1 MTEVAL
7 EGLVILS
14 LILANGFLAM
24 SEMAVV
30 SSRTA
35 RLKSMAASADRDAA
49 EAVRL
54 ARDPDRLLAAV
65 QIGITLVA
73 VLLGAYAGTT
83 IAERL
88 EESFTA
94 LPWLRAHA
102 EGLSVAVV
110 VAVITYLT
118 LVLGELA
125 PKRLALTMP
134 ERIAALVARPMRW
147 LAMVTAPAVWLLTR
161 STAAL
166 LLPFRVAGRGE
177 EPVTADEIE
186 VLIEEGTDVG
196 VFTPDQRELMGG
208 ALRLRDY
215 QARDLMVP
223 RTMLDRFSPQD
234 QPLALLETVSAQAQS
249 CYPVIDQD
257 EDMVLGVVRG
267 WDVLLAA
274 ARGEQL
280 PVEALARRPVSVPE
294 STSVLD
300 VLGALQEDAVGAAIV
315 VDEHGGLAGM
325 VSRDEILRV
334 IGGRVVSAI
343 SEVDAPQLERRED
356 GSTLVDG
363 LLPLVDLREGLGL
376 RGPLPEESR
385 YGTVGGFVM
394 SRLQKIP
401 EIGDAFEA
409 YGFRFEVLELDQRRV
424 SRLRATPTDHPAEGD
439 GDAST

>member
-1 MTEVAL
+1 
-7 EGLVILS
+7 
-14 LILANGFLAM
+14 
-24 SEMAVV
+24 
-30 SSRTA
+30 
-35 RLKSMAASADRDAA
+35 
-49 EAVRL
+49 
-54 ARDPDRLLAAV
+54 
-65 QIGITLVA
+65 
-73 VLLGAYAGTT
+73 
-83 IAERL
+83 
-88 EESFTA
+88 
-94 LPWLRAHA
+94 
-102 EGLSVAVV
+102 
-110 VAVITYLT
+110 
-118 LVLGELA
+118 
-125 PKRLALTMP
+125 
-134 ERIAALVARPMRW
+134 
-147 LAMVTAPAVWLLTR
+147 
-161 STAAL
+161 
-166 LLPFRVAGRGE
+166 
-177 EPVTADEIE
+177 
-186 VLIEEGTDVG
+186 
-196 VFTPDQRELMGG
+196 
-208 ALRLRDY
+208 
-215 QARDLMVP
+215 
-223 RTMLDRFSPQD
+223 
-234 QPLALLETVSAQAQS
+234 
-249 CYPVIDQD
+249 
-257 EDMVLGVVRG
+257 MVLGVVRG